1 MKRVKWM
8 LPVWALIL
16 AAVSC
21 APKTQSPKL
30 LVLYYSQSDNTRVVA
45 EAIAERVGADIERI
59 EAVQP
64 YDGTYQETIARGN
77 QERAQGVTP
86 PIRPLGHDIA
96 DYDVIFLGY
105 PIWYGTYA
113 LPVATL
119 LEEQDFSGKTL
130 VPFCTFGSGGLDSSV
145 RDLQAKEPD
154 ATILPGYGV
163 RAARIAAV
171 PAEVERFLMLNGF
184 VEGECE
190 PLEAFPE
197 AHPATEEEAAIFDA
211 AVGDYPMISAKA
223 ETVTSRA
230 IPGGTEY
237 LFTATDTPRPGMP
250 PMPQMPAMQMKVY
263 VTALEGEAPVFTQ
276 VVR

>member
-1 MKRVKWM
+1 MKKFSWI
-8 LPVWALIL
+8 LPLLALTIS
-16 AAVSC
+16 AVSC
-21 APKTQSPKL
+21 APKAQSSKA
-30 LVLYYSQSDNTRVVA
+30 LVLYYSQSENTRVVA
-45 EAIAERVGADIERI
+45 EAIAERTGADIERI

-77 QERAQGVTP
+77 QERAQGVNP
-86 PIRPLGHDIA
+86 PIQPLSHNIA

-119 LEEQDFSGKTL
+119 LDEVDFSGKTL

-145 RDLQAKEPD
+145 RDLQAKEPQ

-171 PAEVERFLMLNGF
+171 PTEVERFLMQNGF
-184 VEGECE
+184 IEGECE
-190 PLEAFPE
+190 ALEEFPE
-197 AHPATEEEAAIFDA
+197 AHPATEEESAIFDA
-211 AVGDYPMISAKA
+211 AVADYPMIRAKA

-250 PMPQMPAMQMKVY
+250 QMPQMPAMQMKVY